1 MADRTVDQLKT
12 RLDGA
17 FADILDRL
25 GVAHA
30 LDVRVRAEFKVD
42 SVDVVNIIL
51 HLCLAHQTRKIAPDI
66 RT

>member
-30 LDVRVRAEFKVD
+30 LDVRVRAEFEVD
-42 SVDVVNIIL
+42 PVDVVNIIL
-51 HLCLAHQTRKIAPDI
+51 LLCLAHKIRKITADI
-66 RT
+66 RA